1 MLHQDGVVAN
11 SVDFGLYSPVFKV
24 IIHHMNIHMILLSGG
39 SGKRLWPLSNE
50 VRSKQF
56 LRVLENGSGD
66 HESMLQRVFR
76 QLRAE
81 FSDAHV
87 VVATGAAQREQILSQ
102 LGDAVDIV
110 SEPQRRDTFP
120 AIALA
125 TTFLH
130 DSCGSPDNDVV
141 VVLPVDVFA
150 EQHYFSTL
158 GRMCE
163 VVEAGGAELVL
174 MGIAPTFT
182 SSRFGYMVPGKP
194 AEGYALIERF
204 VEKPP
209 LKLATDLIAGGALWN
224 GGVFAFRLGYLMDI
238 VRSHVGKL
246 SFSKLHETY
255 ETLEKTSFDYA
266 VVEKASSVAMVPYDG
281 MWKDLGTWDA
291 LAQEI
296 GPQGIGEQ
304 LLSTTTEGT
313 VVVNE
318 LEIPVVVVGTR
329 NLIVAAS
336 PDGILVSDTQPGTEL
351 KPLVDT
357 LGHPP
362 RFEQLRWGTRTV
374 LDRRHYGRDGAG
386 ETREVELDAL
396 QEASITCAVGTI
408 LVMVCTTGRGSWT
421 IGRDTIQ
428 VEAGTTIPVAS
439 GASGILYS
447 ENGLRLVEIV
457 VPNVENV

>member
-1 MLHQDGVVAN
+1 MLHQDAVVAN
-11 SVDFGLYSPVFKV
+11 SVDFGLYSPVSKV

-56 LRVLENGSGD
+56 LRVLENGSGG

-150 EQHYFSTL
+150 EQHYFATL

-163 VVEAGGAELVL
+163 VVQSGGAELVL
-174 MGIAPTFT
+174 MGIAPTFA

-209 LKLATDLIAGGALWN
+209 LELATDLIAGGALWN

-246 SFSKLHETY
+246 SFSKLHDAY
-255 ETLEKTSFDYA
+255 GTLEKTSFDYA

-304 LLSTTTEGT
+304 LLSVSTEGT

-318 LEIPVVVVGTR
+318 LGIPVVVVGTR

-336 PDGILVSDTQPGTEL
+336 PDGILVTDTQPGSEL

-357 LGHPP
+357 LKHPP

-374 LDRRHYGRDGAG
+374 LDRSHDRQDTAG

-396 QEASITCAVGTI
+396 QETSITCAVGTT

-428 VEAGTTIPVAS
+428 VEAGTTIHVAS
-439 GASGILYS
+439 GASGIVYS
-447 ENGLRLVEIV
+447 EKGLRFVEIV
-457 VPNVENV
+457 VPNGEIV

>member
-1 MLHQDGVVAN
+1 MLLQYAVVAN
-11 SVDFGLYSPVFKV
+11 FVDFGLYSPVYKV

-50 VRSKQF
+50 IRSKQF
-56 LRVLENGSGD
+56 LRVLGYGSGG

-81 FSDAHV
+81 FSGAHV

-102 LGDAVDIV
+102 LGDTVDIV

-125 TTFLH
+125 MTFLH
-130 DSCGSPDNDVV
+130 DCCGSSDDDVV

-150 EQHYFSTL
+150 EQHYFTTL

-163 VVEAGGAELVL
+163 VVEAGDAELVL
-174 MGIAPTFT
+174 MGIAPTFA

-194 AEGYALIERF
+194 ADGYAHIERF
-204 VEKPP
+204 VEKPS
-209 LKLATDLIAGGALWN
+209 LELAADLIAGGALWN
-224 GGVFAFRLGYLMDI
+224 GGVFAFRLGYLMEI
-238 VRSHVGKL
+238 VRSHVGNL
-246 SFSKLHETY
+246 SFSDLYETY
-255 ETLEKTSFDYA
+255 GTLEKTSFDYA
-266 VVEKASSVAMVPYDG
+266 VVEKATSVAMVPYDG

-296 GPQGIGEQ
+296 GPKGIGEQ
-304 LLSTTTEGT
+304 LLSASTEGT

-318 LEIPVVVVGTR
+318 LEIPVVVAGTR

-336 PDGILVSDTQPGTEL
+336 PDGILVSDIQSGSEL

-357 LGHPP
+357 LKHPP
-362 RFEQLRWGTRTV
+362 RFEQLRWGTRRVLERAHDRLDTV
-374 LDRRHYGRDGAG
+374 G
-386 ETREVELDAL
+386 ETRVVELAAL
-396 QEASITCAVGTI
+396 QEAPISCAMGTTLI
-408 LVMVCTTGRGSWT
+408 MVCSTGRGSWT
-421 IGRDTIQ
+421 IGGDTRQ
-428 VEAGTTIPVAS
+428 VEPGTTIRVAD
-439 GASGILYS
+439 GASGLLYS
-447 ENGLRLVEIV
+447 EKGLRVVEIV